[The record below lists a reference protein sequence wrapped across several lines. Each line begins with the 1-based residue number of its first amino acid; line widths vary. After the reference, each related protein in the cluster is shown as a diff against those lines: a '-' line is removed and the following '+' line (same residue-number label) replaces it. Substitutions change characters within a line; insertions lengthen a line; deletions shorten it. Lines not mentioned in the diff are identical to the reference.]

1 MEDIYKLHSDI
12 CKTLA
17 NPLRLKIINVLEDK
31 ERSAGCLLKT
41 MEISKANLSQH
52 MGILIQKGVVQARK
66 QGKNV
71 FYRLTDERITKAC
84 ALMREV
90 MIKNLK
96 KSRAIL
102 SNLK

>member
-1 MEDIYKLHSDI
+1 MEEIYKLHSDI

-17 NPLRLKIINVLEDK
+17 NPLRLKIINVLGNR
-31 ERSAGCLLKT
+31 ERAASYLLEI
-41 MEISKANLSQH
+41 MGISKANLSQH

-71 FYRLTDERITKAC
+71 FYRLTDERITRAC

-96 KSRAIL
+96 KSGAIL

>member
-1 MEDIYKLHSDI
+1 MEEIYKLHSEI

-31 ERSAGCLLKT
+31 ERAAGYLLET
-41 MEISKANLSQH
+41 IEISKANLSKH

-71 FYRLTDERITKAC
+71 FYRLTDERITRAC
-84 ALMREV
+84 TLMREV
-90 MIKNLK
+90 MIKNLE
-96 KSRAIL
+96 KSRTIL
-102 SNLK
+102 SNIK